1 MLPSL
6 TDFLHALLDTGEVT
20 VAGQLTPFPPD
31 DLATATELLHR
42 YHAADAQHLAHQ
54 APAFEPAAAQWA
66 AGCLYRTAQLAFLRE
81 YDAEAVAAHLAD
93 WPGEA
98 SPAASY
104 AVDLSFR
111 HLPALLDLA
120 RSLAPADALVTR
132 LHALARQWP
141 LSFVGVPPA
150 PAEAPAAVLAHP
162 ALRALYL
169 DRIIERRDRA
179 RAAQPGVAEGIRAA
193 LGEYA
198 APLWPDFPT
207 FVFPAL

>member
-1 MLPSL
+1 MPPSL
-6 TDFLHALLDTGEVT
+6 TDFLRALLDTGEVT
-20 VAGQLTPFPPD
+20 VAARLTPFAPG
-31 DLATATELLHR
+31 DLATAATLLRR
-42 YHAADAQHLAHQ
+42 YHAADALHLAHQ

-81 YDAEAVAAHLAD
+81 YDADAVAAHLAD

-98 SPAASY
+98 SPATSY

-120 RSLAPADALVTR
+120 RNLAPADALVSR
-132 LHALARQWP
+132 LQALAQQWP
-141 LSFVGVPPA
+141 LSFVGALPA
-150 PAEAPAAVLAHP
+150 PAAAPAAVLAHP

-169 DRIIERRDRA
+169 DRIIERQDQQ
-179 RAAQPGVAEGIRAA
+179 RAAQPGVAEAIRAA

-198 APLWPDFPT
+198 AQLWPDFPT
-207 FVFPAL
+207 FVSPAL

>member
-1 MLPSL
+1 MPPSL
-6 TDFLHALLDTGEVT
+6 TYFLRALLDTGEVT
-20 VAGQLTPFPPD
+20 VAGQLTPFAPD
-31 DLATATELLHR
+31 DLATATALLRR
-42 YHAADAQHLAHQ
+42 YHAADALHLAHQ
-54 APAFEPAAAQWA
+54 APPFEPAAAQWA
-66 AGCLYRTAQLAFLRE
+66 AECLYRTAQLAFLRE

-93 WPGEA
+93 YPGEA

-111 HLPALLDLA
+111 HLPTLLDLA
-120 RSLAPADALVTR
+120 RNLAPADALVTR
-132 LHALARQWP
+132 LQALARQWP
-141 LSFVGVPPA
+141 LSFVGAPPA

-169 DRIIERRDRA
+169 DRIIEQRDRA
-179 RAAQPGVAEGIRAA
+179 RATQPGVAEGIRAA

-198 APLWPDFPT
+198 AQLWPDFPT

>member
-1 MLPSL
+1 MPSSL
-6 TDFLHALLDTGEVT
+6 TDFLRALLDTGEVT
-20 VAGQLTPFPPD
+20 VAGHLVPFAPD
-31 DLATATELLHR
+31 DLASSTELLCR
-42 YHAADAQHLAHQ
+42 YAAADAQHLAHQ
-54 APAFEPAAAQWA
+54 APPFEPAAAQWA
-66 AGCLYRTAQLAFLRE
+66 ARCLYRTAQLAFLRE
-81 YDAEAVAAHLAD
+81 YDADAVAAHLAD

-120 RSLAPADALVTR
+120 HSLAPADVLVTR

-169 DRIIERRDRA
+169 DRIIEQHDQA
-179 RAAQPGVAEGIRAA
+179 RAAQPGMAEGVRAA

-198 APLWPDFPT
+198 AQLWPDFPT
-207 FVFPAL
+207 PVFPAL